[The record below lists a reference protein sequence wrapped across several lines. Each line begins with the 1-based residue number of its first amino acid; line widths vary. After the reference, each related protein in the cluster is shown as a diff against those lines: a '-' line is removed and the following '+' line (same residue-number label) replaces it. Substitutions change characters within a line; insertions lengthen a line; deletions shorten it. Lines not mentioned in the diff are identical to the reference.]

1 MSQNVEKP
9 PETRMLGV
17 RMPPDMWL
25 AISAEAHKRSLA
37 AGHTIGTGQIV
48 REAVAAMLGTPAET
62 APRKRKA
69 IVHRVTS
76 AKTVRNRNRA
86 TGCTAPVK
94 TAEG

>member
-1 MSQNVEKP
+1 MSQNIEKP

-17 RMPPDMWL
+17 RMPPDMWQ
-25 AISAEAHKRSLA
+25 AISAEAHRRSVA
-37 AGHTIGTGQIV
+37 AGHTIGTGQII
-48 REAVAAMLGTPAET
+48 REAIAKMLGTPAET